1 MRCLTRK
8 VFIGMIVVT
17 FCSML
22 LLAIFVYKKII
33 ILNNP
38 SNERYPITGIDISH
52 YQGDIT
58 WSELVKQNIDFAFI
72 KATEGSNTVDAYFEQ
87 NWSNAQETSIVI
99 GAYHFFSFDS
109 SIETQAGNFISTVG
123 ALNGKL
129 PPVIDFEFY
138 SNYENNPP
146 DINATRTA
154 LQMFLD
160 TLEKYYDAKPII
172 YTTVKTYILYIKN
185 EFNDYPLWI
194 RNVYYSPNI
203 DIKNKWKFWQ
213 YTDRAVLE
221 GYHGDEKYIDM
232 NIFNGSE
239 EDFREMLL
247 K

>member
-1 MRCLTRK
+1 MRFLTRK
-8 VFIGMIVVT
+8 VFIGIIIFV
-17 FCSML
+17 FCLML
-22 LLAIFVYKKII
+22 LFAILVYKKII

-52 YQGDIT
+52 YQGEII
-58 WSELVKQNIDFAFI
+58 WSDLQKQNIDFAFI
-72 KATEGSNTVDAYFEQ
+72 KATEGSSTVDEYFEQ

-109 SIETQAGNFISTVG
+109 SVETQAENFISTVG
-123 ALNGKL
+123 SLKGKL

-146 DINATRTA
+146 DIKTTRMA
-154 LQMFLD
+154 LQKFLD
-160 TLEKYYDAKPII
+160 TLENYYGAKPII
-172 YTTVKTYILYIKN
+172 YATLKTYNLYIKN

-194 RNVYYSPNI
+194 RNVYFSPNI
-203 DIKNKWKFWQ
+203 GMKNKWEFWQ
-213 YTDRAVLE
+213 YTDRAILE

-232 NIFNGSE
+232 NVFNGTE

>member
-1 MRCLTRK
+1 MRYLTRK
-8 VFIGMIVVT
+8 IFIGIVIVV

-22 LLAIFVYKKII
+22 LFAILVYKKII
-33 ILNNP
+33 FLNNP
-38 SNERYPITGIDISH
+38 SDERYPITGIDISH
-52 YQGDIT
+52 YQGDII
-58 WSELVKQNIDFAFI
+58 WSDIEKQNIDFAFI
-72 KATEGSNTVDAYFEQ
+72 KATEGSNFVDEYFKQ
-87 NWSNAQETSIVI
+87 NWINAQETSIAI

-109 SIETQAGNFISTVG
+109 SVETQAENFISTVG
-123 ALNGKL
+123 SLKGKL

-146 DINATRTA
+146 DVKTTRKA
-154 LQMFLD
+154 LQMFLN
-160 TLEKYYDAKPII
+160 TLENYYGVKPII
-172 YTTVKTYILYIKN
+172 YATLKTYNLYIKD

-203 DIKNKWKFWQ
+203 GMKNKWKFWQ

-232 NIFNGSE
+232 NIFNGTE
-239 EDFREMLL
+239 EDFRKMLL